1 MCIAHLH
8 FPLPF
13 ISKNVSF
20 SHSRLYQC
28 GLGVV
33 VRISILCALD
43 CADLGESSLLK
54 VAKVLL
60 STTPVCVDD
69 WQARYPTLVDDVAA
83 TLKRIIDAGNKASGI
98 FHVSSPER
106 TTKYQALLLMQDIL
120 KADASHVI
128 PDKLPCGSMKDI
140 LNADASHAGMPL
152 GSTPRPENVQL
163 DTGAT
168 WATLG

>member
-1 MCIAHLH
+1 MRMYVLYIFMNALCNTCIVCLH

-20 SHSRLYQC
+20 SHSRLYQH

-33 VRISILCALD
+33 VRIPILHALD

-69 WQARYPTLVDDVAA
+69 WQARCPTLVDDVAA
-83 TLKRIIDAGNKASGI
+83 TPKRIII
-98 FHVSSPER
+98 E
-106 TTKYQALLLMQDIL
+106 M
-120 KADASHVI
+120 
-128 PDKLPCGSMKDI
+128 CGS
-140 LNADASHAGMPL
+140 NAWPY
-152 GSTPRPENVQL
+152 
-163 DTGAT
+163 
-168 WATLG
+168 